1 MLISCA
7 TLQQPTTQ
15 LSDLNPYQLA
25 QFQKAI
31 EYAKKEKLLKA
42 AEIYDNLAKHLS
54 GKSLEVVMLFNSGS
68 LYRQLGDCE
77 KSVDRYRKTLEKS
90 LRNPTLK
97 SRTLLEISYSY
108 ECLGNFK
115 SSYLSLK
122 DLEYSK
128 THLSQEL
135 AKFVYPARLGIAY
148 SWMGKKSQAKRTKLS
163 VLKEMAIHKTLNPS
177 DKKLENHSSF
187 LFYSM
192 GKSHTKITN
201 LKDQKFIRAFPY
213 HQFYLLQ
220 SILFNNKDWSHRS
233 KKELA
238 KLFDNLVY
246 VFARSNQKDRNKY
259 AEEISKS
266 LGDSK
271 DIIKKEKSP
280 KIRHF
285 YNKQTAKIRKFL

>member
-1 MLISCA
+1 
-7 TLQQPTTQ
+7 
-15 LSDLNPYQLA
+15 
-25 QFQKAI
+25 
-31 EYAKKEKLLKA
+31 
-42 AEIYDNLAKHLS
+42 
-54 GKSLEVVMLFNSGS
+54 MLFNSGS

-177 DKKLENHSSF
+177 DKKLENHSIF

-238 KLFDNLVY
+238 KLFDNLAY
-246 VFARSNQKDRNKY
+246 VFARSNQKI
-259 AEEISKS
+259 ETST
-266 LGDSK
+266 
-271 DIIKKEKSP
+271 P
-280 KIRHF
+280 
-285 YNKQTAKIRKFL
+285 RKFLKVSGIQKILLRKKNLLKSGISTTSKLLKLENFCR